1 LSYASPQTYT
11 VGTAIATLTPT
22 VTGTVTTYTVAPAL
36 PAGLSLDAV
45 SGAISGTPTAP
56 KASAAYTVTATN
68 AGGST
73 TAALT
78 LSAALGR
85 ATTDRTDEKT
95 GHQVHVLYVLP
106 SDSADEELDKL
117 GKIEGSVRSWNKWF
131 AEQTGGKEIRLDT
144 YGSGRLDV
152 TFVRLVKTDAQMS
165 VPGGNVR
172 DRIEY
177 QLLAQGFD
185 SVDKVYLAYYGGTGE
200 VCGKSAWP
208 PTLNGKV
215 SAVYKTSGTT
225 NCTSLPY
232 AGENDPPR
240 YPEFIAVHE
249 VMHALGF
256 APTCAPHQTSNGHVS
271 DSPTDLMYSG
281 AQPWAPATL
290 DVNHDDYFGAAV
302 PSCIALQDSDFLD
315 PPPAGAQSPP
325 KWPYATLTD
334 LGCASEQT
342 TVPGTG
348 ADTQAIIVN
357 NYAPG
362 GTGTTIAISEL
373 VVGGGGVNVRR
384 SPAMATVPYLEGVVL
399 PTGSSGPLKENAV
412 LVATANNISGA
423 CIAVVRVAA
432 NPSRF
437 AVH

>member
-1 LSYASPQTYT
+1 LSYSSPQTYT
-11 VGTAIATLTPT
+11 VGTAITTLSPT
-22 VTGTVTTYTVAPAL
+22 VTGTVASYGVSPAL
-36 PAGLSLDAV
+36 PGGLTLDPA

-78 LSAALGR
+78 LAVVLER

-106 SDSADEELDKL
+106 SDATDEELDKV
-117 GKIEGSVRSWNKWF
+117 GTIEGSVRAWNKWF
-131 AEQTGGKEIRLDT
+131 ATQTGGKEIRLDT
-144 YGSGRLDV
+144 YASGRLDV
-152 TFVRLVKTDAQMS
+152 TFVRLAKTDAQMAAG
-165 VPGGNVR
+165 GGNVR
-172 DRIEY
+172 DKIEY

-185 SVDKVYLAYYGGTGE
+185 ADKVYLAYYGGTGD

-215 SAVYKTSGTT
+215 SAIYKTSGTT
-225 NCTSLPY
+225 NCNAVTY
-232 AGENDPPR
+232 AGENDAPR

-249 VMHALGF
+249 VLHSFGIT
-256 APTCAPHQTSNGHVS
+256 PTCAPHHSSNGHVS

-290 DVNHDDYFGAAV
+290 DVNHDDYFGSAV
-302 PSCIALQDSDFLD
+302 PGCIALQDSDFLE
-315 PPPAGAQSPP
+315 PLPAGAQSPP
-325 KWPYATLTD
+325 KWPYATLTN
-334 LGCASEQT
+334 LGCANEQT

-362 GTGTTIAISEL
+362 GTGTTIVISEL
-373 VVGGGGVNVRR
+373 VVGGGGVNVR
-384 SPAMATVPYLEGVVL
+384 SKSVTVPYLEGATF
-399 PTGSSGPLKENAV
+399 PTAFTASLKENAV
-412 LVATANNISGA
+412 LVASANTASGA
-423 CIAVVRVAA
+423 CIAIVRVAT
-432 NPSRF
+432 NPGRF
-437 AVH
+437 VVH